1 MAPENTSLIL
11 KKYFISNADIKEINL
26 VYERKKTKLHY
37 KINNF
42 FFKKSYYLK
51 VKYNDSTENKI
62 KIEMKDKD
70 LIKPW
75 IINYNFYL
83 ASNRQ

>member
-1 MAPENTSLIL
+1 MVPENTTLIL
-11 KKYFISNADIKEINL
+11 NKYFITNADVKEINL

-51 VKYNDSTENKI
+51 VKYKDSTEKKI
-62 KIEMKDKD
+62 KIEMKDKN

-75 IINYNFYL
+75 IIHYNFYI
-83 ASNRQ
+83 AENR